1 MTVPAP
7 ESPEPVPDE
16 RPRLLINGEPVRP
29 EDLNRALPAS
39 VQRRLDV
46 KAAEAPR
53 GSSPRRGKRERAR
66 SPALNPWVLLGGLG
80 LAVLA
85 VWLLLQ

>member
-1 MTVPAP
+1 MTAPAP

-29 EDLNRALPAS
+29 EDLNRALPES

-53 GSSPRRGKRERAR
+53 GTPRRGKRRRAS
-66 SPALNPWVLLGGLG
+66 SPSLNPWLLLGGLG
-80 LAVLA
+80 LAALA
-85 VWLLLQ
+85 VWRLLQ

>member
-1 MTVPAP
+1 MTAPAP
-7 ESPEPVPDE
+7 ESPEPVPEE

-46 KAAEAPR
+46 KAAETPR
-53 GSSPRRGKRERAR
+53 ASGSRRGR
-66 SPALNPWVLLGGLG
+66 SASVSSTGVSPWWLVGGVGLVLLAL
-80 LAVLA
+80 
-85 VWLLLQ
+85 WLLRP